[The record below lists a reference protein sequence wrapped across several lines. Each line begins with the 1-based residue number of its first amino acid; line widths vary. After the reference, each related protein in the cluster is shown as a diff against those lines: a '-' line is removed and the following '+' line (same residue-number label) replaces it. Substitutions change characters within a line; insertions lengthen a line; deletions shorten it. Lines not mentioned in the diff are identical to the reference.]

1 MPNHPSDVRKEIER
15 RLALHAEAHASQ
27 DLERAL
33 QLYTKDAVV
42 RPANME
48 PVSGHSQLRQF
59 FSKWWSAMTI
69 EEIRYTT
76 VELHVHGI
84 AAYQIGTYEGVQKP
98 HGQESKVDRGSF
110 MIVLEL
116 SRGRLLEVTQRYL
129 QQQPAC
135 GRHNHEESLMSSSW
149 RRAHSSLICQSITF
163 YNHHRED
170 RTRWYG

>member
-76 VELHVHGI
+76 VELHVHSI

-110 MIVLEL
+110 MIVWNCQED
-116 SRGRLLEVTQRYL
+116 G
-129 QQQPAC
+129 
-135 GRHNHEESLMSSSW
+135 SW
-149 RRAHSSLICQSITF
+149 RYHRGIFNSSLPVDVTITKKA
-163 YNHHRED
+163 
-170 RTRWYG
+170 